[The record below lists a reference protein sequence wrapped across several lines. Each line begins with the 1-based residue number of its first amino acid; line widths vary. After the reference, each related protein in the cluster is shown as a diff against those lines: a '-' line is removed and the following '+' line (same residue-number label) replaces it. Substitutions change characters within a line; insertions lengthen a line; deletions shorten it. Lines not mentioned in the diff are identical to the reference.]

1 MAFLTKGLEVI
12 RDREK
17 QQGDHQ
23 GVSFDGTNL
32 PDLAAERIAS
42 FLDGK
47 DAINFGKTCKFWNEV
62 SQRNIIWET
71 LIEKRFGR
79 QVISDS
85 KSSQIE
91 YKRLYFKLAKSKKA
105 ATSFHVA
112 GLNDGK
118 YLEKVKGKESEFG
131 EVIQLNT
138 ICWLQINGFFL
149 GVLPG
154 KYSLVWRMKLHN
166 VYVNCRNS
174 EKGIEFRARPD
185 KGCGKGLCSK
195 WTDNDFRRAERRHG
209 SDKWYI
215 QTMGDFEVTA
225 TCKVYVEIKGRVEHW
240 CGGIS
245 WDYAELRPL

>member
-1 MAFLTKGLEVI
+1 MAFLTKGLELI
-12 RDREK
+12 RARQK
-17 QQGDHQ
+17 QQSDHQ
-23 GVSFDGTNL
+23 RVSFDGKNL

-47 DAINFGKTCKFWNEV
+47 DVISFGKTCKFWNEV
-62 SQRNIIWET
+62 SQRNLVWKT

-91 YKRLYFKLAKSKKA
+91 YKRLYFKLAESKKA
-105 ATSFHVA
+105 ATAFHVVW
-112 GLNDGK
+112 LNGK
-118 YLEKVKGKESEFG
+118 NLKKVNDKESELG
-131 EVIQLNT
+131 EMIQLNT
-138 ICWLQINGFFL
+138 VCWLQINEFFL

-154 KYSLVWRMKLHN
+154 KYCLVWPMKLHN
-166 VYVNCRNS
+166 VYANCRNS
-174 EKGIEFRARPD
+174 EQGIEFRARPD
-185 KGCGKGLCSK
+185 KGCGKELCSK
-195 WTDNDFRRAERRHG
+195 WKENDFKRAERRHG

-225 TCKVYVEIKGRVEHW
+225 TCKVYVEIKGRVGYW